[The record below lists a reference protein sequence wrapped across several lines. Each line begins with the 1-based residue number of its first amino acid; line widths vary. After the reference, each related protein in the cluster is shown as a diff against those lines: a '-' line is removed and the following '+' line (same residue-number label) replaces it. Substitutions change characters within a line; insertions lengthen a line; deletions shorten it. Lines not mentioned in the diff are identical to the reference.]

1 MRERED
7 VETHLNP
14 RDRYYLNSPGFESY
28 MIAGYVFVLGL
39 TVSIVATVMTNTEP
53 LFWPSS
59 LLTVAM
65 SFIVLQV
72 LKRREY
78 KAKLREIRQNPMPQA
93 PIKTAR
99 TETAD

>member
-7 VETHLNP
+7 VELHLSP

-28 MIAGYVFVLGL
+28 MIAGYVFVFGL
-39 TVSIVATVMTNTEP
+39 TLSIVLTVMTNTEP
-53 LFWPSS
+53 LFWPGS
-59 LLTVAM
+59 LLTVAI

-78 KAKLREIRQNPMPQA
+78 KAKLREIRQNPVPQT
-93 PIKTAR
+93 PVKRAR
-99 TETAD
+99 TEPTE